1 MGKADR
7 ISGVFLL
14 LFSLFISVESYRLG
28 IGSLRVPGPGFIVF
42 WTAIAMVVMSIVVIL
57 RTGSTGEEGKAD
69 HGLFGKR
76 NLLKIGL
83 VVLFL
88 FLYAFFMETLG
99 FIPVTLL
106 LFILLLGWIEK
117 KNWLL
122 VGVVSVLVT
131 AIAYLIFDVWLQA
144 QLPEG
149 LFRTLR
155 F

>member
-7 ISGVFLL
+7 ISGAFLL
-14 LFSLFISVESYRLG
+14 LFSLFISVESYRMG
-28 IGSLRVPGPGFIVF
+28 IGSIRVPGPGFIVF
-42 WTAIAMVVMSIVVIL
+42 WTALAMAVMSIVVIL
-57 RTGSTGEEGKAD
+57 RTGSTGEEGKAEPVV
-69 HGLFGKR
+69 FEKR
-76 NLLKIGL
+76 NLRKIGL

-99 FIPVTLL
+99 FILVTLL
-106 LFILLLGWIEK
+106 LFVLLLGWVEK

-149 LFRTLR
+149 LFRTLG

>member
-7 ISGVFLL
+7 ISGAFLL
-14 LFSLFISVESYRLG
+14 LFSLFIGVESYRMG

-42 WTAIAMVVMSIVVIL
+42 WTATAMGVMSMVVIL
-57 RTGSTGEEGKAD
+57 RTWSKGEEGKT
-69 HGLFGKR
+69 GPVGFGKR
-76 NLLKIGL
+76 KLLKIGP

-106 LFILLLGWIEK
+106 LFILLLGWVEK
-117 KNWLL
+117 KNWRL
-122 VGVVSVLVT
+122 VGIVSVLVT
-131 AIAYLIFDVWLQA
+131 AIAYLIFDIWLQA